1 MFPNCHDI
9 SSPSAHS
16 HFFAAEVTIL
26 PGASLS
32 RAHTRAKT
40 SAAKIWLGGWER
52 KRPYLPAGEREGLP
66 DLGEHASLNKNG
78 EDAAA
83 GNAFPGSGT
92 PFPAN
97 LGRKIG
103 EGERGR
109 YSG

>member
-40 SAAKIWLGGWER
+40 SAAKIWLGGWGAKAGPSR
-52 KRPYLPAGEREGLP
+52 GNGNGRASRPRGAR
-66 DLGEHASLNKNG
+66 SV
-78 EDAAA
+78 
-83 GNAFPGSGT
+83 GNAFPRGRERPSHFQHGKN
-92 PFPAN
+92 F
-97 LGRKIG
+97 GRKIG
-103 EGERGR
+103 KARQVQ